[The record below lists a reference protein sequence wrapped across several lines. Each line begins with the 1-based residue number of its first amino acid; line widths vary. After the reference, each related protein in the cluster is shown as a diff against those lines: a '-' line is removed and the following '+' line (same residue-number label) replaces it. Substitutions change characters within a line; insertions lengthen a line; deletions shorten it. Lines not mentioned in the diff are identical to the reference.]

1 MAKAPKRRQR
11 ARGSVEELPSGALRV
26 VVYAG
31 IDPVT
36 KRRHYLRETIAANT
50 PKAAEEAERAI
61 RRLQSQVDERR
72 QPRTNASVSQLIE
85 RHLELA
91 ELDETTRRTYR
102 GYVRNHIEPLIG
114 HVKVGA
120 VDADVLDSYY
130 AELRRCRHH
139 CDRRPFTEH
148 RTKTQHECD
157 QRCRPH
163 ECRPLGA
170 STVRQIHFI
179 LSGAFRQ
186 AVRWKWVSVNPMPTG
201 KPPSAP
207 KPNPRPPTADEAARI
222 LGEAFS
228 DPAWGTFVWL
238 AMVTGA
244 RRGELCGLRWSKVDL
259 DQGTI
264 VIDTSVAQNSSKKWL
279 KDTKTHQH
287 RRLTLDAESVT
298 LLRKHREICDENATK
313 LKTKLGPNAFVF
325 SLAPDNSEHLVPDSV
340 SQRYSKLATRLGIDT
355 HLHNLRH
362 YSATELI
369 AAGVDIRTVAGRL
382 GHGGGGTTTLRVY
395 TAFVSEADQR
405 AATALFNR
413 LPSRPERL
421 SERERIMRDPRAPYE
436 AIAAK
441 LGAAIESG
449 LLPEHTSLPP
459 AKKLAEQHGVSE
471 GTVRR
476 ALDLLRAW
484 ELLDDSRQIKP
495 MH

>member
-1 MAKAPKRRQR
+1 M
-11 ARGSVEELPSGALRV
+11 
-26 VVYAG
+26 YAG

-36 KRRHYLRETIAANT
+36 KRRHYLRETIPANA
-50 PKAAEEAERAI
+50 PKAAEAAERAV
-61 RRLQSQVDERR
+61 RRLQTQVDERR
-72 QPRTNASVSQLIE
+72 QPRTNANLSQLIK

-91 ELDETTRRTYR
+91 ELDETTRRTYL

-114 HVKVGA
+114 QVKVGA
-120 VDADVLDSYY
+120 VDAHVLDSYY
-130 AELRRCRHH
+130 AELRRCRRH

-148 RTKTQHECD
+148 RTKTIHECD
-157 QRCRPH
+157 TRCRPH

-170 STVRQIHFI
+170 STIRQIHFI

-186 AVRWKWVSVNPMPTG
+186 ALRWKWVSVNPMPTG
-201 KPPSAP
+201 KPPAAP
-207 KPNPRPPTADEAARI
+207 RPNPRPPTAAEAAQI
-222 LGEAFS
+222 LGEAFN
-228 DPAWGTFVWL
+228 DQAWGTFVWL

-259 DQGTI
+259 DQGTVI
-264 VIDTSVAQNSSKKWL
+264 IDTSVAQNSRKKWL

-287 RRLTLDAESVT
+287 RRLTLDTETVT
-298 LLRKHREICDENATK
+298 LLRKHREICDESAAK
-313 LKTKLGPNAFVF
+313 LETKLGPDAFVF
-325 SLAPDNSEHLVPDSV
+325 SLAPDNSEHLIPDSV

-405 AATALFNR
+405 AATALFDR
-413 LPSRPERL
+413 LPIRPEQL
-421 SERERIMRDPRAPYE
+421 SERERILRNPQAPYE

-449 LLPEHTSLPP
+449 LLAEGTCLPP
-459 AKKLAEQHGVSE
+459 TTQLASQHGVLD
-471 GTVRR
+471 GTICR
-476 ALDLLRAW
+476 ALDLLKTW
-484 ELLDDSRQIKP
+484 DPLDDSRQIRTTG
-495 MH
+495 

>member
-36 KRRHYLRETIAANT
+36 KRRHYLRETIPANT

-72 QPRTNASVSQLIE
+72 QPRTNASLSQLIE

-157 QRCRPH
+157 QRCRSH

-222 LGEAFS
+222 LGEAFT

-244 RRGELCGLRWSKVDL
+244 RRGELCALRWSKFDL

-279 KDTKTHQH
+279 KDTKTHQQ
-287 RRLTLDAESVT
+287 RRLTLDTETVV
-298 LLRKHREICDENATK
+298 LLRQHRRSCDETAAKLETK
-313 LKTKLGPNAFVF
+313 LCPDAFVF
-325 SLAPDNSEHLVPDSV
+325 SLSPDNSEHLVPDSV
-340 SQRYSKLATRLGIDT
+340 SQRYSKLAARLGIDT

-405 AATALFNR
+405 AARALFDR
-413 LPSRPERL
+413 LPNRPEQPT
-421 SERERIMRDPRAPYE
+421 ERERILRNPRAPYE
-436 AIAAK
+436 AIAGK
-441 LGAAIESG
+441 LSAAIESG
-449 LLPEHTSLPP
+449 LLPPGTSLPP
-459 AKKLAEQHGVSE
+459 TKQMAEQHGVSQ
-471 GTVRR
+471 GTIRR
-476 ALDLLRAW
+476 ALDLLRTW
-484 ELLDDSRQIKP
+484 DLLDEFRRINTAR
-495 MH
+495 

>member
-1 MAKAPKRRQR
+1 MAKASKRRQR
-11 ARGSVEELPSGALRV
+11 ARGYVEELPSGALRV

-36 KRRHYLRETIAANT
+36 KRRHYLRETMPANT

-61 RRLQSQVDERR
+61 RRLQTQVDERR
-72 QPRTNASVSQLIE
+72 QPRTNASLSQLIE
-85 RHLELA
+85 RHLKIA
-91 ELDETTRRTYR
+91 ELDETTLRTYR
-102 GYVRNHIEPLIG
+102 GYVRNHLDPLIG

-130 AELRRCRHH
+130 AELRRCRRH
-139 CDRRPFTEH
+139 CDRRPFIEH
-148 RTKTQHECD
+148 RTKTAHECD
-157 QRCRPH
+157 HRCRPH

-170 STVRQIHFI
+170 STIRQIHFI

-186 AVRWKWVSVNPMPTG
+186 AVRWKWISVSPMPTG

-207 KPNPRPPTADEAARI
+207 RPNPRPPTADEAARI
-222 LGEAFS
+222 LNEAFN

-244 RRGELCGLRWSKVDL
+244 RRGELCGLRWSKVEL
-259 DQGTI
+259 DQGAI
-264 VIDTSVAQNSSKKWL
+264 VIDTSVAQNSGKKWL

-287 RRLTLDAESVT
+287 RRLTLDTGTVA
-298 LLRKHREICDENATK
+298 LLREHRAACDETATK
-313 LKTKLGPNAFVF
+313 LKTKLGPDAFVF
-325 SLAPDNSEHLVPDSV
+325 SLAPDNSEHLIPDSV
-340 SQRYSKLATRLGIDT
+340 SQRYSKMAARLDIDT

-405 AATALFNR
+405 AASALFER
-413 LPSRPERL
+413 LPTRPQPL
-421 SERERIMRDPRAPYE
+421 GGRERILSDPHAPYE

-441 LGAAIESG
+441 LCAAIESG
-449 LLPEHTSLPP
+449 LLPEGSILPTT
-459 AKKLAEQHGVSE
+459 KQLAQQHGVSE
-471 GTVRR
+471 GTIRR

-484 ELLDDSRQIKP
+484 NRLDESRRLRTT
-495 MH
+495 